1 MNDFSKNFLNED
13 WKAMPDAPR
22 FYLSG
27 FGKHPGWNDHL
38 DDIGVITDSLIKA
51 KALIYD
57 GIAQQVE
64 SAAWTKGG
72 PDKMAPGFDHVIHWR
87 RMNESLTGLM
97 WSSSDGKGRSLYPM
111 ITLAHCVGQAFG
123 WQADEV
129 LPALEEV
136 GKKCRATTSSVS
148 VVAILNAAQESLRAR
163 LPGQPGTPIAG
174 SGVGVK
180 EWAAFFSREPAAL
193 RRVLHHLRVNFAA
206 FAPGSAAWCED
217 RKPAHALS
225 RGLRLPVV
233 PGASPAE
240 SLNAWL
246 SFLATQLDQAV
257 PLLGLCPVG
266 RNWLDVIVG
275 EPAET
280 DFVVLRTLPAA
291 TPIVSDIPYQ
301 FDGNLPASET
311 GLFAALGR
319 GELPGISCFNGAP
332 VEANRQVAAKW
343 LAKFRLNFFS
353 RFLRSTGSPF

>member
-1 MNDFSKNFLNED
+1 
-13 WKAMPDAPR
+13 MPGAPR

-57 GIAQQVE
+57 GIAHQVE
-64 SAAWTKGG
+64 SAAWEKGG
-72 PDKMAPGFDHVIHWR
+72 PGRMTPGFDHVIHWR
-87 RMNESLTGLM
+87 RMNEALTGLM

-111 ITLAHCVGQAFG
+111 ITLAHCVGQSFG
-123 WQADEV
+123 WQAGEV

-148 VVAILNAAQESLRAR
+148 VVAILNAVQESLRAR
-163 LPGQPGTPIAG
+163 FTGPPGAPDAGPGL
-174 SGVGVK
+174 GVK
-180 EWAAFFSREPAAL
+180 EWAAFFSREPAGL
-193 RRVLHHLRVNFAA
+193 RRVVHHLRVNLAA
-206 FAPGSAAWCED
+206 FAPGSLAWCD
-217 RKPAHALS
+217 TKKQVRAQS
-225 RGLRLPVV
+225 RSLRLPVI

-240 SLNAWL
+240 ALNAWL
-246 SFLATQLDQAV
+246 SFLATQLDPAV
-257 PLLGLCPVG
+257 PLLGMCPMG

-301 FDGNLPASET
+301 LDDNLPAT
-311 GLFAALGR
+311 DTALLAALGR
-319 GELPGISCFNGAP
+319 GELPGVSCLNGAP
-332 VEANRQVAAKW
+332 VEANRQAAAKW

-353 RFLRSTGSPF
+353 RLLHATGSPF